1 MTAESNRKRR
11 SRKPKARKR
20 GTADLAALAFRLD
33 MQLHELRNPPKL
45 VWAVARPIDG
55 HRFIPCVPFD
65 GASAGRTR

>member
-1 MTAESNRKRR
+1 MRSKSRKCGNRKPRA
-11 SRKPKARKR
+11 SKHEQ
-20 GTADLAALAFRLD
+20 ADLVALAFRLD
-33 MQLHELRNPPKL
+33 MHLHELRNPPKL